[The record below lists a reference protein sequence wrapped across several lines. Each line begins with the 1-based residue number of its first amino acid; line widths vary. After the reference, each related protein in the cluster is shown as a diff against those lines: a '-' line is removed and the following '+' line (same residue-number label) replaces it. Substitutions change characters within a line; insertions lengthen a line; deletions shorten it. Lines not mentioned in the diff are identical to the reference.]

1 MKKIDKVYRLLQDLE
16 SQGKEN
22 ISAEELMQ
30 HLNLDR
36 TSISRYL
43 NELFRKGKV
52 IKINSR
58 PVLYSLA
65 KEEASSEKIDI
76 KAGSLDKL
84 IGADFSLKISIQQAK
99 AAILYPPTG
108 LHTLILGETGVGKSM
123 FAELMYEFSKECNIL
138 KKNAP
143 FIRFNCADY
152 ADNPQLLISQ
162 IFGVKKGAYTGADHD
177 KEGLLTKANKGI
189 LFLDE
194 VHRLPPQGQEMLFTF
209 IDKGSF
215 RPLGETENIVKVQVQ
230 IIAATTEYSKSTLL
244 KTFLRRIPMVI
255 ELPPLRERSLV
266 ERYYLLVDFIKAES
280 KRLNKS
286 IYIDKSALTSYLLY
300 DCPNNI
306 GQLKSNI
313 QLASAKAFLKYK
325 TNNIGHILIDQE
337 DLEQEVK
344 KGLMKIQDYR
354 KEINEI
360 FKNKGDILRFN
371 YSEEGIINNEIISL
385 ENNESSEIFY
395 DVIEKKLSLL
405 KSQGLSEKEIN
416 QILNIDI
423 ESYFS
428 KYMNKLP
435 EKLPKDQLYKFVT
448 MEIGDTVE
456 EILNVAKERLNK
468 SFDEKVYIGLAIHL
482 QGSIERIKNG
492 NKIYNPKLNFIRI
505 HYSSEFLVAMELAKI
520 IDSKFNVEIPL
531 DEIGY
536 LAMFLASDLYE
547 SEIKKESKVGILVIM
562 HGDST
567 ASSMVRVANSLI
579 GEVYTEALDM
589 PLTMKA
595 EKMYDAAKN
604 KIIEMDKGKGV
615 LLLVDMGS
623 LTNFGEMISEET
635 GISIKT
641 IDMVS
646 TPIVIEACSKAL
658 LGRELQSIY
667 KSCLELSRC
676 RIETRGNN
684 YSKKKFLIITAC
696 FTGEGAS
703 ETLKQILIQSL
714 TKSYNIEIIALNILD
729 HNDFLTHVDSL
740 SEKYKIIALVGTV
753 NMFIENIPFIPAPDI
768 LSGEGVK
775 KINKLIEVEENYM
788 KIDQSLKNHLNL
800 DNVEDLVEDCRV
812 IIRNTEEIL
821 SIIINEEAKTG
832 IILHLAFMIDRIKNK
847 SGTIVKEDINSM
859 RDIYTKEFI
868 LIKQTLKPLEE
879 KYDVNIN
886 DDELANIVKIIINN
900 NEK

>member
-22 ISAEELMQ
+22 ISSEELMQ

-36 TSISRYL
+36 TSVSRYL

-65 KEEASSEKIDI
+65 KKEASSEKIDI
-76 KAGSLDKL
+76 KAGSLDTL

-215 RPLGETENIVKVQVQ
+215 RPLGETENMVKVQVQ

-456 EILNVAKERLNK
+456 EILNLAKERLNK

-547 SEIKKESKVGILVIM
+547 SEIKKESRVGILVIM

-579 GEVYTEALDM
+579 GDVYTEALDM

-595 EKMYDAAKN
+595 EKMYDVAKT

-676 RIETRGNN
+676 RIETRVNN
-684 YSKKKFLIITAC
+684 YSKKRFLIITAC

-812 IIRNTEEIL
+812 IIRNMEEIL

-847 SGTIVKEDINSM
+847 SGTIIKEDINSI

>member
-520 IDSKFNVEIPL
+520 IDSKFNIEIPL

-547 SEIKKESKVGILVIM
+547 SKIKKESKVGILVIM

-847 SGTIVKEDINSM
+847 NGTPIKEDINSM